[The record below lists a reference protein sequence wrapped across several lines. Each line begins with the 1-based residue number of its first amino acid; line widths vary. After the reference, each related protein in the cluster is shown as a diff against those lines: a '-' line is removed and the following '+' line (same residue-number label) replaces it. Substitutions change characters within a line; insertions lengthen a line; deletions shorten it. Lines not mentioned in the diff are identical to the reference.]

1 MAELEST
8 PRAWRTSSYSGN
20 HGGNCVEVGV
30 LPRGVA
36 VRDSQDR
43 HGPMLRFTPVAWSTF
58 LARLTTD

>member
-8 PRAWRTSSYSGN
+8 PCAWRTSSYSGN

-30 LPRGVA
+30 LTTGVA
-36 VRDSQDR
+36 IRDSHDR
-43 HGPMLRFTPVAWSTF
+43 HGPMLQFSPVAWSTF